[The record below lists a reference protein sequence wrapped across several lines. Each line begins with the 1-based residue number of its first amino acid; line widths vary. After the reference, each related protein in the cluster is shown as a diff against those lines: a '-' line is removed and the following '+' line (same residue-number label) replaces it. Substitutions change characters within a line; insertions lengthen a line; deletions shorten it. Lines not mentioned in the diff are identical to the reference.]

1 MNRRLCMELSYASR
15 YCAPTRV
22 FSSMVLEHPVLE
34 GMATATPDRAG
45 RRTSATVSRAF
56 LAILAIGMVRAGIRV
71 VIVIGLLAV
80 IMAVLGIIAAGRVPA
95 AAFRA
100 ATLIFRT
107 LLAVGMVGAGIGVV
121 FGMLV
126 VRVGVLG
133 IIVAVFGI
141 IAAVDQMP
149 AAA

>member
-56 LAILAIGMVRAGIRV
+56 LAIGMVRAGIRV